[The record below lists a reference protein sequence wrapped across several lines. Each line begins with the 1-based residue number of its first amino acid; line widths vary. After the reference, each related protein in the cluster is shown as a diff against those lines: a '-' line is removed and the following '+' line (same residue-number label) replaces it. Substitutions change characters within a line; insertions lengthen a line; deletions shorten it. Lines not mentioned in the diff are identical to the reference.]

1 MKEDQ
6 DYIRDIAEMRSM
18 MERSSKFLSLSGL
31 AGLTAGIYALAGAI
45 VAYTLFDFNPGA
57 LVYDLK
63 AFPYLPQLIILA
75 TIVLI
80 LATGTAAF
88 LSYRK
93 ANKMGESIWNNTSK
107 RVLINM
113 AVPLIAGGILIL
125 ILLAKGL
132 IGLAAPFTLIFYGM
146 ALFNASKFMYEEMR
160 TLGLVQIALGLIST
174 YFVEYGLIF
183 WALGFGVVN
192 IIYGIY
198 LHYRY
203 ER

>member
-6 DYIRDIAEMRSM
+6 DYIKDIAEMRSM
-18 MERSSKFLSLSGL
+18 MERSSRFLSISGL

-45 VAYTLFDFNPGA
+45 IAYTLFDFNPGA
-57 LVYDLK
+57 LTYDIK
-63 AFPYLPQLIILA
+63 AYPNLPQLIILA
-75 TIVLI
+75 TVVLV
-80 LATGTAAF
+80 LATGTAAM

-93 ANKMGESIWNNTSK
+93 ANKRGESIWNNTSR
-107 RVLINM
+107 RVLVNM
-113 AVPLIAGGILIL
+113 AVPLVTGGVFIL
-125 ILLAKGL
+125 ILLAKGI
-132 IGLAAPFTLIFYGM
+132 IGLAAPCMLIFYGL

-160 TLGLVQIALGLIST
+160 TLGLIQTALGLIST

-183 WALGFGVVN
+183 WAAGFGVVN

>member
-6 DYIRDIAEMRSM
+6 DYIKDIAEMRTM

-45 VAYTLFDFNPGA
+45 IAYTLFDFNPGA
-57 LVYDLK
+57 LTYNVKVY
-63 AFPYLPQLIILA
+63 PYLPQLIILA
-75 TIVLI
+75 TVVLI
-80 LATGTAAF
+80 LATGTAAL
-88 LSYRK
+88 LSYKK
-93 ANKMGESIWNNTSK
+93 ANKRGESIWNNTSR
-107 RVLINM
+107 RVLVNM
-113 AVPLIAGGILIL
+113 AVPLITGGIFIL
-125 ILLAKGL
+125 IMLAKGI
-132 IGLAAPFTLIFYGM
+132 IGLAAPCMLIFYGL

-160 TLGLVQIALGLIST
+160 TLGLIQVALGLISA

-183 WALGFGVVN
+183 WAAGFGVVN